1 MAMYPRNSLVM
12 VLTFYLLCSLLTVP
26 THAQSAKVQSVIN
39 NAGNIVYNAH
49 SILYV
54 DGTKLRGPSGK
65 EVFLKGIQV
74 DWNERMKKQGTSQ
87 EASNPYESWFT
98 EADIQTMKANGANY
112 VEIHMIPL
120 KSVMPIKNVFNT
132 EYFEDWVDVWVQ
144 WATNNQMYVSL
155 DMMWLSYT
163 SYWHIP
169 DWLWED
175 AGYDEPTNKAEWD
188 AIIRDFFDTDVTAM
202 DTSRDA
208 FINAWKGIANRYKS
222 NDYVLF
228 SIINEPF
235 MLVDM
240 VNQFT
245 NNHLAETYSG
255 FMEDVVDGIHSTGAT
270 NIIIINR
277 PYVNAYSP
285 YCDNVKPVNRSGIVW
300 EDHLYISSQYDYDD
314 WCSKIDQYVARLV
327 GVFGKPLII
336 GEYGFLPANYGKTE
350 YRDTW
355 LSILEDEVSYLDGK
369 TLCGRQYHQWGWLE
383 GQCGDYAYD
392 YYTEDESEW
401 IIQTVLGSSY

>member
-1 MAMYPRNSLVM
+1 M
-12 VLTFYLLCSLLTVP
+12 VLTFYLLCSFLTVP
-26 THAQSAKVQSVIN
+26 THAQSVKVQSVID

-54 DGTKLRGPSGK
+54 DGTKLRGPSGE
-65 EVFLKGIQV
+65 EVFLKGIQP

-112 VEIHMIPL
+112 VEMHIIRF
-120 KSVMPIKNVFNT
+120 KEVMSTKNVLNT
-132 EYFEDWVDVWVQ
+132 AYFQTWVDVWVQ
-144 WATNNQMYVSL
+144 WATENQMYVSL
-155 DMMWLSYT
+155 NIGGFA
-163 SYWHIP
+163 YWSNWTIP
-169 DWLWED
+169 SWIWE
-175 AGYDEPTNKAEWD
+175 GLYSQPTTKDEWD
-188 AIIRDFFDTDVTAM
+188 AIIRDFFDTDVTKQ
-202 DTSRDA
+202 DSNREA
-208 FINAWKGIANRYKS
+208 FINAWKAIANRYK
-222 NDYVLF
+222 NNPYVLF
-228 SIINEPF
+228 SIMNEPF
-235 MLVDM
+235 MTVNM
-240 VNQFT
+240 VNQAT
-245 NNHLAETYSG
+245 NAHLASTYSS

-270 NIIIINR
+270 NIIIIDR

-285 YCDNVKPVNRSGIVW
+285 YYDNVQPVNRSGIVW

-350 YRDTW
+350 YPDTW
-355 LSILEDEVSYLDGK
+355 LSILGDEVSYLDGK

-383 GQCGDYAYD
+383 GEYGDHAYD